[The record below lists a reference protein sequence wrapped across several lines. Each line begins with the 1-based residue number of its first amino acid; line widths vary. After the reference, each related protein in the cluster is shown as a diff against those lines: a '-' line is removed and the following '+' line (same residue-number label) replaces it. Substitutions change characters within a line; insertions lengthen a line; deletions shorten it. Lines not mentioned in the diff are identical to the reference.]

1 MKIRALESAF
11 GMPHFDELFRRTLEE
26 LDRRKVDDPG
36 IAQALER
43 YEGRSVHLV
52 VREDARYLFSISSG
66 EVSFDIDPDSA
77 PDDIYI
83 EMDLPRA
90 KRLIE
95 ERSFSPLDLLFVKYR
110 NLTSEDI
117 SFVRTL
123 FGS

>member
-1 MKIRALESAF
+1 
-11 GMPHFDELFRRTLEE
+11 MPYFDDLFRRSLEE
-26 LDRRKVDDPG
+26 LDRRKDEDPT
-36 IAQALER
+36 IADALKR

-52 VREDARYLFSISSG
+52 VREDARYLFSVSSG
-66 EVSFDIDPDSA
+66 KISFDVDPDNA

-95 ERSFSPLDLLFVKYR
+95 EWAFSPCDLLFVKYR
-110 NLTSEDI
+110 NLTGEDI

>member
-1 MKIRALESAF
+1 MESAF
-11 GMPHFDELFRRTLEE
+11 GMPYFDDLFKRSLEE
-26 LDRRKVDDPG
+26 LDRRKDQDPS
-36 IAQALER
+36 IADALER

-52 VREDARYLFSISSG
+52 VREDARYLFSVRSG
-66 EVSFDIDPDSA
+66 EITFEVDSDNA

-95 ERSFSPLDLLFVKYR
+95 ERSFSPFDLLSVKYR
-110 NLTSEDI
+110 NLTGEDI